1 MSNVNFI
8 QSFNMFMEFSK
19 RNKLTSHERMF
30 YIALFHCANNLAMH
44 AENYEWPDDYFPVSN
59 SEMSM
64 LTGFD
69 ERAIRNTKNQLKQKG
84 LLDFKKGN
92 GKKSD
97 PEYQIYYMKRTGY
110 KIGPARPAELQHQ
123 GTGNGPPKDTSDCE
137 NAPVHT
143 KRKTI
148 DCENAPDY
156 AGDSVGDTVC
166 GDVAIDCENA
176 PVQPLYNI
184 NNIYTNTKQK
194 RETKSNQ
201 IEPEE
206 KNDGIRQDDAAR
218 IVDNYRTLIQ
228 QNIEYDSLLLTHK
241 EDKEFID
248 GIVELIL
255 EIVLSGKKEIV
266 IASDHLSMALVRN
279 HLLKLK
285 YNHIVY
291 VIESF
296 KANQTKVRNIKK
308 YLLAVLFNAPT
319 TIDGYY
325 QAEVQH
331 NMAAYEQ
338 EEEY

>member
-110 KIGPARPAELQHQ
+110 KIGPAKPSELQHR
-123 GTGNGPPKDTSDCE
+123 GAGKGPPKDT
-137 NAPVHT
+137 
-143 KRKTI
+143 I
-148 DCENAPDY
+148 GCENAPDY

-166 GDVAIDCENA
+166 GDVAIGCENA

-241 EDKEFID
+241 EDQEFID

-279 HLLKLK
+279 RLLKLK